1 MDIGFVLMSVL
12 EDELGFELDIFL
24 DYECKILIFIDVVEF
39 VFEIII
45 ELSRWD
51 CLFENI
57 MDLKEL

>member
-45 ELSRWD
+45 ELSR
-51 CLFENI
+51 
-57 MDLKEL
+57 

>member
-51 CLFENI
+51 CLFEKI